1 MRFLVYEIML
11 KSKKVRIFSNEILLK
26 MHKNIR
32 DIKPLKLKSTA
43 TVEYIAYYSNKN
55 KQVGIHKIKDKHRKT
70 NITLSEF
77 EEINK
82 DKINQSISYI
92 ERMNNISNKDKKKKV
107 QLPKLDKVQNNLDYT
122 EELLDFQK
130 ALISND
136 VISSNPYSNQ
146 KIIELQE
153 PSKEDKKISQDKEA
167 PILKSVLNYYLYELG
182 LTPLKEIENYTP
194 EQVFYL
200 STKGDFEIDLQL
212 RKLPSIERCY
222 FEQNRV
228 MRDAMITLGF
238 REVIGC
244 NIHLIGSL
252 FEALYYVACI
262 QGNRDISNRIFRA
275 LTRTDEP
282 MKLIH
287 VPK

>member
-1 MRFLVYEIML
+1 MSFSVYEVML
-11 KSKKVRIFSNEILLK
+11 KSKKVRIFSNEAILK
-26 MHKNIR
+26 AHKSVKN
-32 DIKPLKLKSTA
+32 IKPLKLKSTA
-43 TVEYIAYYSNKN
+43 TIEYIAYYNTKN
-55 KQVGIHKIKDKHRKT
+55 NQVDIHKIKEKYRRT
-70 NITLSEF
+70 NITLSTF

-82 DKINQSISYI
+82 DKITSTLDYI
-92 ERMNNISNKDKKKKV
+92 NKKQKKKKV
-107 QLPKLDKVQNNLDYT
+107 QLPDLNKVQNNLDYT

-130 ALISND
+130 ELISNE

-146 KIIELQE
+146 KIIELQD
-153 PSKEDKKISQDKEA
+153 PSKENANISPDKEA

-182 LTPLKEIENYTP
+182 LKPLKEIQDYTA
-194 EQVFYL
+194 EQVFYF

-212 RKLPSIERCY
+212 RKLPAIERWY
-222 FEQNRV
+222 FEQNKA

-238 REVIGC
+238 REVIGV

-252 FEALYYVACI
+252 FEALYYIACV
-262 QGNRDISNRIFRA
+262 QGDRDISNRIFKA

>member
-1 MRFLVYEIML
+1 MSFGVYEILL
-11 KSKKVRIFSNEILLK
+11 KNRKARIFSNEAILK
-26 MHKNIR
+26 AHKSVKN
-32 DIKPLKLKSTA
+32 IKPLKLKSTA
-43 TVEYIAYYSNKN
+43 TVEYIAYYNTKN
-55 KQVGIHKIKDKHRKT
+55 NQVDIHKIKDKYRKT
-70 NITLSEF
+70 NITLANF

-82 DKINQSISYI
+82 DKITSTLNYI
-92 ERMNNISNKDKKKKV
+92 NKKQKKKKV
-107 QLPKLDKVQNNLDYT
+107 QLPKLEKVQNNLDYT

-146 KIIELQE
+146 KIIELQN
-153 PSKEDKKISQDKEA
+153 PSKEDTNKSSTNEGK
-167 PILKSVLNYYLYELG
+167 ILKSVLNYYLYELG

-200 STKGDFEIDLQL
+200 STKGDFEIGLQL
-212 RKLPSIERCY
+212 KKLPPMEKHY
-222 FEQNRV
+222 FQQNQV

-252 FEALYYVACI
+252 FEALYYIACI
-262 QGNRDISNRIFRA
+262 QGVSDISNRIFKA

>member
-1 MRFLVYEIML
+1 MSFGLYEILL
-11 KSKKVRIFSNEILLK
+11 KSKKVRVFSNEVILK
-26 MHKNIR
+26 SHKNISN
-32 DIKPLKLKSTA
+32 IKPLKLKSTA
-43 TVEYIAYYSNKN
+43 TVEYIAYYNNKN
-55 KQVGIHKIKDKHRKT
+55 RQVDIHKIKDKYKKT
-70 NITLSEF
+70 NITLSNF

-82 DKINQSISYI
+82 DKITSSLDYLNQK
-92 ERMNNISNKDKKKKV
+92 EKKKKV

-130 ALISND
+130 ELINNE
-136 VISSNPYSNQ
+136 VISRNPYNYQ
-146 KIIELQE
+146 ALMGLKN
-153 PSKEDKKISQDKEA
+153 PAKENEKKGSDKEGN
-167 PILKSVLNYYLYELG
+167 ILKRVLNYYLYELG

-200 STKGDFEIDLQL
+200 STKGDFEIGLQL
-212 RKLPSIERCY
+212 KKLSPIEASY
-222 FEQNRV
+222 FEQNQV

-244 NIHLIGSL
+244 NIHLVGSL
-252 FEALYYVACI
+252 FEALYYIACI
-262 QGNRDISNRIFRA
+262 QGNCDISNRIFKA

-287 VPK
+287 VPR

>member
-1 MRFLVYEIML
+1 MSFGVYEIML
-11 KSKKVRIFSNEILLK
+11 KSKKVRIFSNEAILK
-26 MHKNIR
+26 AHKSVKN
-32 DIKPLKLKSTA
+32 IKPLKLKSTA
-43 TVEYIAYYSNKN
+43 TIEYIAYYNTKN
-55 KQVGIHKIKDKHRKT
+55 NQVDIHKIKEKYRRT
-70 NITLSEF
+70 NITLSTF

-82 DKINQSISYI
+82 DKIESTLDYI
-92 ERMNNISNKDKKKKV
+92 NKKQKKKKV
-107 QLPKLDKVQNNLDYT
+107 QLPDLNKVQNNLDYT

-130 ALISND
+130 ELINNE

-146 KIIELQE
+146 KIIELQD
-153 PSKEDKKISQDKEA
+153 PSKENANISPDKEA

-182 LTPLKEIENYTP
+182 LKPLKEIQDYTA
-194 EQVFYL
+194 EQVFYF

-212 RKLPSIERCY
+212 RKLPAIERWY
-222 FEQNRV
+222 FEQNKA

-238 REVIGC
+238 REVIGV

-252 FEALYYVACI
+252 FEALYYIACV
-262 QGNRDISNRIFRA
+262 QGNNDISNRIFNA

-282 MKLIH
+282 IKLIH

>member
-1 MRFLVYEIML
+1 MSFGVYEIML
-11 KSKKVRIFSNEILLK
+11 KSKKVRIFSNEAILK
-26 MHKNIR
+26 AHKSVKN
-32 DIKPLKLKSTA
+32 IKPLKLKSTA
-43 TVEYIAYYSNKN
+43 TIEYIAYYNSKN
-55 KQVGIHKIKDKHRKT
+55 NQVDIHKIKEKYRRT
-70 NITLSEF
+70 NITLSTF

-82 DKINQSISYI
+82 DKITSTLDYI
-92 ERMNNISNKDKKKKV
+92 NKKQKKKKV
-107 QLPKLDKVQNNLDYT
+107 QLPDLNKVQNNLDFT

-130 ALISND
+130 ELISNE

-146 KIIELQE
+146 KIIELQD
-153 PSKEDKKISQDKEA
+153 PSKENANISPDKEA

-182 LTPLKEIENYTP
+182 LTPLKEIQDYTA
-194 EQVFYL
+194 EQVFYF

-212 RKLPSIERCY
+212 RKLPAIERWY
-222 FEQNRV
+222 FEQNKA

-238 REVIGC
+238 REVIGV

-252 FEALYYVACI
+252 FEALYYIACV
-262 QGNRDISNRIFRA
+262 QGDSDISNRIFKA

-282 MKLIH
+282 IKLIH

>member
-1 MRFLVYEIML
+1 MSFGVYEILL
-11 KSKKVRIFSNEILLK
+11 KSKKVRVFSNEVILK
-26 MHKNIR
+26 SHKNINN
-32 DIKPLKLKSTA
+32 IKPLKLKSTA
-43 TVEYIAYYSNKN
+43 TVEYIAYYNNKN
-55 KQVGIHKIKDKHRKT
+55 RQVDIHKIKDKYKKT
-70 NITLSEF
+70 NITLSNF

-82 DKINQSISYI
+82 DKITSSLDYLNQK
-92 ERMNNISNKDKKKKV
+92 EKKKKV
-107 QLPKLDKVQNNLDYT
+107 QLPDLDKVQNNLDYT

-130 ALISND
+130 ELINNE
-136 VISSNPYSNQ
+136 VISRNPYNYQ
-146 KIIELQE
+146 ALMGLKN
-153 PSKEDKKISQDKEA
+153 PAKENEKKGSDKEGN
-167 PILKSVLNYYLYELG
+167 ILKRVLNYYLYELG

-200 STKGDFEIDLQL
+200 STKGNFEIGLQL
-212 RKLPSIERCY
+212 KKLSPIEASY
-222 FEQNRV
+222 FEQNQV

-252 FEALYYVACI
+252 FEALYYIACI
-262 QGNRDISNRIFRA
+262 QGNSDISNRIFKA

-287 VPK
+287 IPK

>member
-1 MRFLVYEIML
+1 MSFGVY
-11 KSKKVRIFSNEILLK
+11 EILLK
-26 MHKNIR
+26 NKKVRVFSNEVVLKAHKNISN
-32 DIKPLKLKSTA
+32 IKPLKLKSTA
-43 TVEYIAYYSNKN
+43 TVEYIAYYNNKN
-55 KQVGIHKIKDKHRKT
+55 KQVDIHKIKDKYKKT
-70 NITLSEF
+70 NITLSNF

-82 DKINQSISYI
+82 DKITSTLDYLNQK
-92 ERMNNISNKDKKKKV
+92 EKKKKV
-107 QLPKLDKVQNNLDYT
+107 QLPDLDKVQNNLDYT

-130 ALISND
+130 ELINNE
-136 VISSNPYSNQ
+136 VISRNPYNYQ
-146 KIIELQE
+146 ALMGLKN
-153 PSKEDKKISQDKEA
+153 PAKETEKKGSDKEGN
-167 PILKSVLNYYLYELG
+167 ILKRVLNYYLYELG

-200 STKGDFEIDLQL
+200 STKGDFEIGLQL
-212 RKLPSIERCY
+212 KKLSPIEASY
-222 FEQNRV
+222 FEQNQV

-238 REVIGC
+238 REVIGV

-252 FEALYYVACI
+252 FEALYYIACI
-262 QGNRDISNRIFRA
+262 QGNIDISNRIFKA

>member
-1 MRFLVYEIML
+1 MSFGVYEILL
-11 KSKKVRIFSNEILLK
+11 KSKKVRVFSNEVILK
-26 MHKNIR
+26 SHKNISN
-32 DIKPLKLKSTA
+32 IKPLKLKSTA
-43 TVEYIAYYSNKN
+43 TVEYIAYYNNKN
-55 KQVGIHKIKDKHRKT
+55 RQVDIHKIKDKYKKT
-70 NITLSEF
+70 NITLSNF

-82 DKINQSISYI
+82 DKITSSLDYLNQK
-92 ERMNNISNKDKKKKV
+92 EKKKKV

-130 ALISND
+130 ELINNE
-136 VISSNPYSNQ
+136 VISRNPYNYQ
-146 KIIELQE
+146 ALMGLKN
-153 PSKEDKKISQDKEA
+153 PAKENEKKGSDKEGN
-167 PILKSVLNYYLYELG
+167 ILKRVLNYYLYELG

-200 STKGDFEIDLQL
+200 STKGDFEIGLQL
-212 RKLPSIERCY
+212 KKLSPIEASY
-222 FEQNRV
+222 FEQNQV

-244 NIHLIGSL
+244 NIHLVGSL
-252 FEALYYVACI
+252 FEALYYIACI
-262 QGNRDISNRIFRA
+262 QGNCDISNRIFKA

-287 VPK
+287 VPR

>member
-1 MRFLVYEIML
+1 MNFGVYEIML
-11 KSKKVRIFSNEILLK
+11 KSKKVRIFSNEAILK
-26 MHKNIR
+26 THKSVKN
-32 DIKPLKLKSTA
+32 IKPLKLKSTA
-43 TVEYIAYYSNKN
+43 TIEYIAYYNTKN
-55 KQVGIHKIKDKHRKT
+55 NQVDIHKIKEKYRRT
-70 NITLSEF
+70 NITLSTF

-82 DKINQSISYI
+82 DKITSTLDYI
-92 ERMNNISNKDKKKKV
+92 NKKQKKKKV
-107 QLPKLDKVQNNLDYT
+107 QLPDLNKVQNNLDYT

-130 ALISND
+130 ELISNE

-146 KIIELQE
+146 KIIELQD
-153 PSKEDKKISQDKEA
+153 PSKENANISPDKEA

-182 LTPLKEIENYTP
+182 LKPLKEIQDYTA
-194 EQVFYL
+194 EQVFYF

-212 RKLPSIERCY
+212 RKLPAIERWY
-222 FEQNRV
+222 FEQNKA

-238 REVIGC
+238 REVIGV

-252 FEALYYVACI
+252 FEALYYIACV
-262 QGNRDISNRIFRA
+262 QGDRDISNRIFKA

>member
-1 MRFLVYEIML
+1 MSFGIYEILL
-11 KSKKVRIFSNEILLK
+11 KSKKVRVFSNEVILK
-26 MHKNIR
+26 AHKNISN
-32 DIKPLKLKSTA
+32 IKPLKLKSTA
-43 TVEYIAYYSNKN
+43 TVEYIAYYNNKN
-55 KQVGIHKIKDKHRKT
+55 RQVDIHKIKDKYRKT
-70 NITLSEF
+70 NITLSNF

-82 DKINQSISYI
+82 DKITSSLDYLNQK
-92 ERMNNISNKDKKKKV
+92 EKKKKV
-107 QLPKLDKVQNNLDYT
+107 QLPELDKVQNNLDYT

-130 ALISND
+130 ELINNE
-136 VISSNPYSNQ
+136 VISRNPYNYQ
-146 KIIELQE
+146 ALTGLKN
-153 PSKEDKKISQDKEA
+153 PAKENEKKGSDKEGN
-167 PILKSVLNYYLYELG
+167 ILKRVLNYYLYELG

-200 STKGDFEIDLQL
+200 STKGDFEIGLQL
-212 RKLPSIERCY
+212 KKLSPIEASY
-222 FEQNRV
+222 FEQNQV

-238 REVIGC
+238 REVIGV

-252 FEALYYVACI
+252 FEALYYIACI
-262 QGNRDISNRIFRA
+262 QGNSDISNRIFKA

>member
-1 MRFLVYEIML
+1 MSFGVYEILL
-11 KSKKVRIFSNEILLK
+11 KSKKVRVFSNEVILK
-26 MHKNIR
+26 SHKNISN
-32 DIKPLKLKSTA
+32 IKPLKLKSTA
-43 TVEYIAYYSNKN
+43 TVEYIAYYNNKN
-55 KQVGIHKIKDKHRKT
+55 RQVDIHKIKDKYKKT
-70 NITLSEF
+70 NITLSNF

-82 DKINQSISYI
+82 DKITSSLDYLNQK
-92 ERMNNISNKDKKKKV
+92 EKKKKV
-107 QLPKLDKVQNNLDYT
+107 QLPDLDKVQNNLDYT

-130 ALISND
+130 ELINNE
-136 VISSNPYSNQ
+136 VISRNPYNYQ
-146 KIIELQE
+146 ALMGLKNPAKDTE
-153 PSKEDKKISQDKEA
+153 KKGLDKEGN
-167 PILKSVLNYYLYELG
+167 ILKRVLNYYLYELG

-200 STKGDFEIDLQL
+200 STKGDFEIGLQL
-212 RKLPSIERCY
+212 KKLSPIEASY
-222 FEQNRV
+222 FEQNQV

-244 NIHLIGSL
+244 NIHLVGSL
-252 FEALYYVACI
+252 FEALYYIACI
-262 QGNRDISNRIFRA
+262 QGNCDISNRIFKA

>member
-1 MRFLVYEIML
+1 MSFGVYEIML
-11 KSKKVRIFSNEILLK
+11 KSKKVRIFSNEAILK
-26 MHKNIR
+26 AHKSVKN
-32 DIKPLKLKSTA
+32 IKPLKLKSTA
-43 TVEYIAYYSNKN
+43 TIEYIAYYNTKN
-55 KQVGIHKIKDKHRKT
+55 NQVDIHKIKEKYRRT
-70 NITLSEF
+70 NITLSTF

-82 DKINQSISYI
+82 DKIESTLDYI
-92 ERMNNISNKDKKKKV
+92 NKKQKKKKV
-107 QLPKLDKVQNNLDYT
+107 QLPDLNKIQNNLDFT

-130 ALISND
+130 ELISNE

-146 KIIELQE
+146 KIIELQN
-153 PSKEDKKISQDKEA
+153 PSKEDTNKSSTNEGK
-167 PILKSVLNYYLYELG
+167 ILKSVLNYYLYELG

-200 STKGDFEIDLQL
+200 STKGDFEIGLQL
-212 RKLPSIERCY
+212 KKLSPIEASY
-222 FEQNRV
+222 FEQNQV

-244 NIHLIGSL
+244 NIHLVGSL
-252 FEALYYVACI
+252 FEALYYIACI
-262 QGNRDISNRIFRA
+262 QGNCDISNRIFKA

-287 VPK
+287 VPR

>member
-1 MRFLVYEIML
+1 MSFGVYEILL
-11 KSKKVRIFSNEILLK
+11 KSKKVRVFSNEVILK
-26 MHKNIR
+26 SHKNISN
-32 DIKPLKLKSTA
+32 IKPLKLKSTA
-43 TVEYIAYYSNKN
+43 TVEYIAYYNNKN
-55 KQVGIHKIKDKHRKT
+55 RQVDIHKIKDKYKKT
-70 NITLSEF
+70 NITLSNF

-82 DKINQSISYI
+82 DKITSSLDYLNQK
-92 ERMNNISNKDKKKKV
+92 EKKKKV

-130 ALISND
+130 ELINNE
-136 VISSNPYSNQ
+136 VISRNPYNYQ
-146 KIIELQE
+146 ALMGLKN
-153 PSKEDKKISQDKEA
+153 PAKENEKKGSDKEGN
-167 PILKSVLNYYLYELG
+167 ILKRVLNYYLYELG

-200 STKGDFEIDLQL
+200 STKGDFEIGLQL
-212 RKLPSIERCY
+212 KKLSPIEASY
-222 FEQNRV
+222 FEQNQV

-238 REVIGC
+238 REVIGV

-252 FEALYYVACI
+252 FEALYYIACI
-262 QGNRDISNRIFRA
+262 QGNCDISNRIFKA

-287 VPK
+287 APK

>member
-1 MRFLVYEIML
+1 MSFGVYEILL
-11 KSKKVRIFSNEILLK
+11 KSKKVRVFSNEVILK
-26 MHKNIR
+26 SHKNISN
-32 DIKPLKLKSTA
+32 IKPLKLKSTA
-43 TVEYIAYYSNKN
+43 TVEYIAYYNNKN
-55 KQVGIHKIKDKHRKT
+55 RQVDIHKIKDKYKKT
-70 NITLSEF
+70 NITLSNF

-82 DKINQSISYI
+82 DKITSSLDYLNQK
-92 ERMNNISNKDKKKKV
+92 EKKKKV
-107 QLPKLDKVQNNLDYT
+107 QLPDLDKVQNNLDYT

-130 ALISND
+130 ELINNE
-136 VISSNPYSNQ
+136 VISRNPYNYQ
-146 KIIELQE
+146 ALMGLKN
-153 PSKEDKKISQDKEA
+153 PAKENEKKGSDKEGN
-167 PILKSVLNYYLYELG
+167 ILKRVLNYYLYELG

-200 STKGDFEIDLQL
+200 STKGDFEIGLQL
-212 RKLPSIERCY
+212 KKLSPIEASY
-222 FEQNRV
+222 FEQNQV

-252 FEALYYVACI
+252 FEALYYIACI
-262 QGNRDISNRIFRA
+262 QGNSDISNRIFKA

-282 MKLIH
+282 IKLIH

>member
-1 MRFLVYEIML
+1 MSFGVYEILL
-11 KSKKVRIFSNEILLK
+11 KSKKVRVFSNEVILK
-26 MHKNIR
+26 SHKNISN
-32 DIKPLKLKSTA
+32 IKPLKLKSTA
-43 TVEYIAYYSNKN
+43 TVEYIAYYNNKN
-55 KQVGIHKIKDKHRKT
+55 RQVDIHKIKDKYKKT
-70 NITLSEF
+70 NITLSNF

-82 DKINQSISYI
+82 DKITSSLDYLNQK
-92 ERMNNISNKDKKKKV
+92 EKKKKV

-130 ALISND
+130 ELINNE
-136 VISSNPYSNQ
+136 VISRNPYNYQ
-146 KIIELQE
+146 ALMGLKN
-153 PSKEDKKISQDKEA
+153 PAKENEKKGSDKEGN
-167 PILKSVLNYYLYELG
+167 ILKRVLNYYLYELG

-200 STKGDFEIDLQL
+200 STKGDFEIGLQL
-212 RKLPSIERCY
+212 KKLSPIEASY
-222 FEQNRV
+222 FEQNQV

-238 REVIGC
+238 REVIGV

-252 FEALYYVACI
+252 FEALYYIACI
-262 QGNRDISNRIFRA
+262 QGNSDISNRIFKA

>member
-1 MRFLVYEIML
+1 MSFGVYEILL
-11 KSKKVRIFSNEILLK
+11 KSKKVRVFSNEVILK
-26 MHKNIR
+26 SHKNISN
-32 DIKPLKLKSTA
+32 IKPLKLKSTA
-43 TVEYIAYYSNKN
+43 TVEYIAYYNNKN
-55 KQVGIHKIKDKHRKT
+55 RQVDIHKIKDKYRKT
-70 NITLSEF
+70 NITLSNF

-82 DKINQSISYI
+82 DKITSSLDYLNQK
-92 ERMNNISNKDKKKKV
+92 EKKKKV

-130 ALISND
+130 ELINNE
-136 VISSNPYSNQ
+136 VISRNPYNYQ
-146 KIIELQE
+146 ALMGLKN
-153 PSKEDKKISQDKEA
+153 PAKENEKKGSDKEGN
-167 PILKSVLNYYLYELG
+167 ILKRVLNYYLYELG

-200 STKGDFEIDLQL
+200 STKGDFEIGLQL
-212 RKLPSIERCY
+212 KKLSPIEASY
-222 FEQNRV
+222 FEQNQV

-244 NIHLIGSL
+244 NIHLVGSL
-252 FEALYYVACI
+252 FEALYYIACI
-262 QGNRDISNRIFRA
+262 QGNCDISNRIFKA

-287 VPK
+287 VPR

>member
-1 MRFLVYEIML
+1 MSFGVYEILL
-11 KSKKVRIFSNEILLK
+11 KSKKVRVFSNEVILK
-26 MHKNIR
+26 SHKNINN
-32 DIKPLKLKSTA
+32 IKPLKLKSTA
-43 TVEYIAYYSNKN
+43 TVEYIAYYNNKN
-55 KQVGIHKIKDKHRKT
+55 RQVDIHKIKDKYKKT
-70 NITLSEF
+70 NITLSNF

-82 DKINQSISYI
+82 DKITSSLDYLNQK
-92 ERMNNISNKDKKKKV
+92 EKKKKV
-107 QLPKLDKVQNNLDYT
+107 QLPDLDKVQNNLDYT

-130 ALISND
+130 ELINNE
-136 VISSNPYSNQ
+136 VISRNPYNYQ
-146 KIIELQE
+146 ALMGLKN
-153 PSKEDKKISQDKEA
+153 PAKENEKKGSDKEGN
-167 PILKSVLNYYLYELG
+167 ILKRVLNYYLYELG

-200 STKGDFEIDLQL
+200 STKGDFEIGLQL
-212 RKLPSIERCY
+212 KKLSPIEASY
-222 FEQNRV
+222 FEQNQV

-252 FEALYYVACI
+252 FEALYYITCI
-262 QGNRDISNRIFRA
+262 QGNSDISNRIFKA

-287 VPK
+287 IPK

>member
-1 MRFLVYEIML
+1 MSFGVYEILL
-11 KSKKVRIFSNEILLK
+11 KSKKVRVFSNEVILK
-26 MHKNIR
+26 SHKNISN
-32 DIKPLKLKSTA
+32 IKPLKLKSTA
-43 TVEYIAYYSNKN
+43 TVEYIAYYNNKN
-55 KQVGIHKIKDKHRKT
+55 RQVDIHKIKDKYKKT
-70 NITLSEF
+70 NITLSNF

-82 DKINQSISYI
+82 DKITSSLDYLNQK
-92 ERMNNISNKDKKKKV
+92 EKKKKV

-130 ALISND
+130 ELINNE
-136 VISSNPYSNQ
+136 VISRNPYNYQ
-146 KIIELQE
+146 ALMGLKNPAKDTE
-153 PSKEDKKISQDKEA
+153 KKGSDKEGN
-167 PILKSVLNYYLYELG
+167 ILKRVLNYYLYELG

-200 STKGDFEIDLQL
+200 STKGDFEIGLQL
-212 RKLPSIERCY
+212 KKLSPIEASY
-222 FEQNRV
+222 FEQNQV

-244 NIHLIGSL
+244 NIHLVGSL
-252 FEALYYVACI
+252 FEALYYIACV
-262 QGNRDISNRIFRA
+262 QGNTDISNRIFKA

-282 MKLIH
+282 IKLIH

>member
-1 MRFLVYEIML
+1 MSFGIYEILL
-11 KSKKVRIFSNEILLK
+11 KSKKVRVFSNEVILK
-26 MHKNIR
+26 AHKNISN
-32 DIKPLKLKSTA
+32 IKPLKLKSTA
-43 TVEYIAYYSNKN
+43 TVEYIAYYNNKN
-55 KQVGIHKIKDKHRKT
+55 RQVDIHKIKDKYRKT
-70 NITLSEF
+70 NITLSNF

-82 DKINQSISYI
+82 DKITSSLDYLNQK
-92 ERMNNISNKDKKKKV
+92 EKKKKV
-107 QLPKLDKVQNNLDYT
+107 QLPELDKVQNNLDYT

-130 ALISND
+130 ELINNE
-136 VISSNPYSNQ
+136 VISRNPYNYQ
-146 KIIELQE
+146 ALMGLKNPAKDTE
-153 PSKEDKKISQDKEA
+153 KKGSDKEGN
-167 PILKSVLNYYLYELG
+167 ILKRVLNYYLYELG

-200 STKGDFEIDLQL
+200 STKGDFEIGLQL
-212 RKLPSIERCY
+212 KKLSPIEASY
-222 FEQNRV
+222 FEQNQV

-252 FEALYYVACI
+252 FEALYYIACI
-262 QGNRDISNRIFRA
+262 QGNSDISNRIFKA

-282 MKLIH
+282 IKLIH

>member
-1 MRFLVYEIML
+1 MSFGVYEILL
-11 KSKKVRIFSNEILLK
+11 KSKKVRVFSNEVILK
-26 MHKNIR
+26 SHKNINN
-32 DIKPLKLKSTA
+32 IKPLKLKSTA
-43 TVEYIAYYSNKN
+43 TVEYIAYYNNKN
-55 KQVGIHKIKDKHRKT
+55 RQVDIHKIKDKYKKT
-70 NITLSEF
+70 NITLSNF

-82 DKINQSISYI
+82 DKITSSLDYLNQK
-92 ERMNNISNKDKKKKV
+92 EKKKKV
-107 QLPKLDKVQNNLDYT
+107 QLPDLDKVQNNLDYT

-130 ALISND
+130 ELINNE
-136 VISSNPYSNQ
+136 VISGNPYNYQ
-146 KIIELQE
+146 ALMGLKN
-153 PSKEDKKISQDKEA
+153 PAKENEKKGSDKEGN
-167 PILKSVLNYYLYELG
+167 ILKRVLNYYLYELG

-212 RKLPSIERCY
+212 KKLSPIEASY
-222 FEQNRV
+222 FEQNQV

-244 NIHLIGSL
+244 NIHLVGSL
-252 FEALYYVACI
+252 FEALYYIACI
-262 QGNRDISNRIFRA
+262 QGNCDIYNRIFKA

>member
-1 MRFLVYEIML
+1 MSFGVYEILL
-11 KSKKVRIFSNEILLK
+11 KSKKVRVFSNEVILK
-26 MHKNIR
+26 SHKNISN
-32 DIKPLKLKSTA
+32 IKPLKLKSTA
-43 TVEYIAYYSNKN
+43 TVEYIAYYNNKN
-55 KQVGIHKIKDKHRKT
+55 RQVDIHKIKDKYKKT
-70 NITLSEF
+70 NITLSNF

-82 DKINQSISYI
+82 DKITSSLDYLNQK
-92 ERMNNISNKDKKKKV
+92 EKKKKV
-107 QLPKLDKVQNNLDYT
+107 QLPDLDKVQNNLDYT

-130 ALISND
+130 ELINNE
-136 VISSNPYSNQ
+136 VISRNPYNYQ
-146 KIIELQE
+146 ALMGLKN
-153 PSKEDKKISQDKEA
+153 PAKETEKKGSDKEGN
-167 PILKSVLNYYLYELG
+167 ILKRVLNYYLYELG

-200 STKGDFEIDLQL
+200 STKGDFEIGLQL
-212 RKLPSIERCY
+212 KKLSSIEASY
-222 FEQNRV
+222 FEQNQV

-238 REVIGC
+238 REVIGV

-252 FEALYYVACI
+252 FEALYYIACV

-287 VPK
+287 IPK

>member
-1 MRFLVYEIML
+1 MSFGVYEILL
-11 KSKKVRIFSNEILLK
+11 KSKKVRVFSNEVILK
-26 MHKNIR
+26 SHKNISN
-32 DIKPLKLKSTA
+32 IKPLKLKSTA
-43 TVEYIAYYSNKN
+43 TVEYIAYYNNKN
-55 KQVGIHKIKDKHRKT
+55 RQVDIHKIKDKYKKT
-70 NITLSEF
+70 NITLSNF

-82 DKINQSISYI
+82 DKITSSLDYLNQK
-92 ERMNNISNKDKKKKV
+92 EKKKKV

-130 ALISND
+130 ELINNE
-136 VISSNPYSNQ
+136 VISRNPYNYQ
-146 KIIELQE
+146 ALMGLKNPAKDTE
-153 PSKEDKKISQDKEA
+153 KKGSDKEGN
-167 PILKSVLNYYLYELG
+167 ILKRVLNYYLYELG

-200 STKGDFEIDLQL
+200 STKGDFEIGLQL
-212 RKLPSIERCY
+212 KKLSPIEASY
-222 FEQNRV
+222 FEQNQV

-244 NIHLIGSL
+244 NIHLVGSL
-252 FEALYYVACI
+252 FEALYYIACI
-262 QGNRDISNRIFRA
+262 QGNCDISNRIFKA

>member
-1 MRFLVYEIML
+1 MSFGIYEILL
-11 KSKKVRIFSNEILLK
+11 KSKKVRVFSNEVILK
-26 MHKNIR
+26 AHKNISN
-32 DIKPLKLKSTA
+32 IKPLKLKSTA
-43 TVEYIAYYSNKN
+43 TVEYIAYYNNKN
-55 KQVGIHKIKDKHRKT
+55 RQVDIHKIKDKYRKT
-70 NITLSEF
+70 NITLSNF

-82 DKINQSISYI
+82 DKITSSLDYLNQK
-92 ERMNNISNKDKKKKV
+92 EKKKKV
-107 QLPKLDKVQNNLDYT
+107 QLPELDKVQNNLDYT

-130 ALISND
+130 ELINNE
-136 VISSNPYSNQ
+136 VISRNPYNYQ
-146 KIIELQE
+146 ALMGLKNPVKDTE
-153 PSKEDKKISQDKEA
+153 KKGSDKEGN
-167 PILKSVLNYYLYELG
+167 ILKRVLNYYLYELG

-200 STKGDFEIDLQL
+200 STKGDFEIGLQL
-212 RKLPSIERCY
+212 KKLSPIEASY
-222 FEQNRV
+222 FEQNQV

-244 NIHLIGSL
+244 NIHLVGSL
-252 FEALYYVACI
+252 FEALYYIACI
-262 QGNRDISNRIFRA
+262 QGNCDISNRIFKA